1 MDIRGSLRR
10 LQDRVLQITPATLTT
25 YLLFCVFGMGS
36 WVALNGIW
44 AEISVLVTTLPECFT
59 LPSIL
64 AVAVQVANVGPLT
77 YIIIKYSFQH
87 CSVRTITIETVAVL
101 AIVGIG
107 LVACILLTLMWDRT
121 AVVGGDVH
129 SVALIVLTFGLALV
143 DCTSTLVF
151 IPFMKHFPAQYISA
165 LYIGEGLSGVLPSV
179 LALSQG
185 FVNES
190 LVCVGN
196 YTGTEGLDFH
206 VSPSVYIIFL
216 SSLTLLCGLAFIAIV
231 TLPMVRKQI
240 LPPTMSVLSRSA
252 PKTSSPV
259 CSLGGSVQVE
269 SERETTPLRSSE
281 EEVVEKEDSEK
292 YMSFDQ
298 GGEDS
303 TSGEPDS
310 PLIHSGKSRSSGG
323 EEEPFPDPYG
333 DRRGARCCGARVC
346 SASSPSTQ
354 LGKLL
359 RVAWSSLPLLV
370 CMLIVNFITNG
381 ALPSISAFVFKPY
394 GNTVY
399 HVAINL
405 GILASPLAILL
416 YVLLSYKSRTLVVV
430 LTAISC
436 VLSVYVLV
444 VAVLSPDP
452 PLKDHVI
459 GDLIIVSG

>member
-1 MDIRGSLRR
+1 MDIRASLRKLR
-10 LQDRVLQITPATLTT
+10 DRVSQITPSTLVT

-64 AVAVQVANVGPLT
+64 AVAVQVANIGPLA
-77 YIIIKYSFQH
+77 YIIIKYSLQH
-87 CSVRTITIETVAVL
+87 CPVRTITIETVAVL
-101 AIVGIG
+101 AIVSIG

-121 AVVGGDVH
+121 AMVGGDIH

-165 LYIGEGLSGVLPSV
+165 LYIGEGMSGVLPSV

-185 FVNES
+185 FVNDS

-196 YTGTEGLDFH
+196 YTGTEALGIH
-206 VSPSVYIIFL
+206 YSPSVYFIFL
-216 SSLTLLCGLAFIAIV
+216 GSLTLLCGLAFIAIV
-231 TLPMVRKQI
+231 TLPIVRKQI
-240 LPPTMSVLSRSA
+240 LPHTMSVSSRTTRKSG
-252 PKTSSPV
+252 SPV

-281 EEVVEKEDSEK
+281 EEVVENKDSEK
-292 YMSFDQ
+292 YTSFDE
-298 GGEDS
+298 GRENS

-310 PLIHSGKSRSSGG
+310 PLIYSGRNRGSED
-323 EEEPFPDPYG
+323 EEEPFPDPSG
-333 DRRGARCCGARVC
+333 ERRRAGCCGTRPC
-346 SASSPSTQ
+346 SATSPSTY
-354 LGKLL
+354 LGRLL
-359 RVAWSSLPLLV
+359 RVGWNSLPLLV

-405 GILASPLAILL
+405 GILANPLAVLF
-416 YVLLSYKSRTLVVV
+416 YVLLPYKSRTLVVI

-444 VAVLSPDP
+444 VAILSPNP
-452 PLKDHVI
+452 PLKDHII